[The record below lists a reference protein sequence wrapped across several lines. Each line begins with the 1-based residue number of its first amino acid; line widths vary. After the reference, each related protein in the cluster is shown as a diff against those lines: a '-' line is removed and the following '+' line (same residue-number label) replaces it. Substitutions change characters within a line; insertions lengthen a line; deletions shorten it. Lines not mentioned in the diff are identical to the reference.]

1 MQTCQL
7 CIGHSI
13 IGPWRLTDNYMASF
27 PETFRFGEFAGSLLW
42 LVFWIIVIVTLVGL
56 PLIFIVL
63 FYVPLPEIDGEVLTP
78 YLFLTSIL
86 YPQSMVPVIE
96 TLLDSTLFKVAVFP
110 GFTYGA
116 LIAAATIFIERK
128 FLAKMQLIVG
138 PLYAGKIEGILQLMA
153 DGLKLLSK
161 EIIVPSGADK
171 IIFWAA
177 PIAFVATAAAVIAVI
192 PAAPGWVVAD
202 IDVGLLAVFAILG
215 FFPLI
220 ALLFSWASNSKYPF
234 IGGLRALHQMIAFEI
249 PFILSAL
256 SVVLLSGTLNLTDV
270 VESQIQ
276 SYWFILFLPIS
287 AFVFYISS
295 LAELERVPFDLPE
308 AEAEIVAGWLTE
320 TSGMIY
326 GLIQLG
332 TYIKL
337 YALAALF
344 VVLFL
349 GGWAGP
355 QIFPA
360 QIMPESEETI
370 IPVIYDATIA
380 NAIFWFTLKT
390 FGIIL
395 LMLLPRGISPRIRI
409 DILLHTGWYKLIVL
423 AFINMFIDVA
433 LIYGGVL
440 GPGGL
445 LVR

>member
-1 MQTCQL
+1 
-7 CIGHSI
+7 
-13 IGPWRLTDNYMASF
+13 MATA
-27 PETFRFGEFAGSLLW
+27 PKDFRFGNFVGSLIQLI
-42 LVFWIIVIVTLVGL
+42 FWILIIVTLIGL
-56 PLIFIVL
+56 PLIFIIL
-63 FYVPLPEIDGEVLTP
+63 FYVPLPPVNGEVLTP
-78 YLFLTSIL
+78 YLFF
-86 YPQSMVPVIE
+86 SMMVDPSR
-96 TLLDSTLFKVAVFP
+96 TLPIIKFLIHTDLFRVAVFP
-110 GFTYGA
+110 GFTYAA
-116 LIAAATIFIERK
+116 LLGAATIFIERK
-128 FLAKMQLIVG
+128 FLAKMQLRIG
-138 PLYAGKIEGILQLMA
+138 PLYAGKIEGILQLIA
-153 DGLKLLSK
+153 DGLKLISK

-171 IIFWAA
+171 LIFWAA
-177 PIAFVATAAAVIAVI
+177 PVAFVVTSAAVIALI
-192 PAAPGWVVAD
+192 PVAPGWVVANL
-202 IDVGLLAVFAILG
+202 DVGIIAVFAFLG

-256 SVVLLSGTLNLTDV
+256 SVVILAGSLNLTDITV
-270 VESQIQ
+270 AQN

-295 LAELERVPFDLPE
+295 LAELERIPFDLPE
-308 AEAEIVAGWLTE
+308 AESEIVAGWLTE

-332 TYIKL
+332 TYVKL

-344 VVLFL
+344 VTLFL

-360 QIMPESEETI
+360 EIMPGYTG
-370 IPVIYDATIA
+370 VKIYNAITV

-390 FGIIL
+390 LGMIMLI
-395 LMLLPRGISPRIRI
+395 LLPRGINPRIRI

-423 AFINMFIDVA
+423 AFINIFVA
-433 LIYGGVL
+433 LALVYSGIL

-445 LVR
+445 LPT

>member
-1 MQTCQL
+1 
-7 CIGHSI
+7 
-13 IGPWRLTDNYMASF
+13 MASY
-27 PETFRFGEFAGSLLW
+27 PQNFRFGEFVGSLIW
-42 LVFWIIVIVTLVGL
+42 LIFWILVIVAVVGL
-56 PLIFIVL
+56 PLIFIIL
-63 FYVPLPEIDGEVLTP
+63 FYVPLPEINGQVPTP

-86 YPQSMVPVIE
+86 YPQSAIPVIA
-96 TLLDSTLFKVAVFP
+96 TFLDTMLFKVAVFP
-110 GFTYGA
+110 GFTYA
-116 LIAAATIFIERK
+116 AIIAAATIFIERK
-128 FLAKMQLIVG
+128 FLARMQLRIG
-138 PLYAGKIEGILQLMA
+138 PLYAGKIEGILQLIA
-153 DGLKLLSK
+153 DGLKLISK
-161 EIIVPSGADK
+161 EIIVPSAADK
-171 IIFWAA
+171 TIFWAA
-177 PIAFVATAAAVIAVI
+177 PIAFVATAAAVVALI

-202 IDVGLLAVFAILG
+202 VDVGLLAVFAILG

-256 SVVLLSGTLNLTDV
+256 SVVILSGTLNLTDI

-276 SYWFILFLPIS
+276 SYWFIFFLPIS

-295 LAELERVPFDLPE
+295 LAELERIPFDLPE

-332 TYIKL
+332 SYIKT

-360 QIMPESEETI
+360 VVLPL
-370 IPVIYDATIA
+370 YDATIA

-390 FGIIL
+390 FGMIM

-423 AFINMFIDVA
+423 SFINIFIALA
-433 LIYGGVL
+433 LIYGGIL

>member
-1 MQTCQL
+1 
-7 CIGHSI
+7 
-13 IGPWRLTDNYMASF
+13 MASY
-27 PETFRFGEFAGSLLW
+27 PQNFRFGEFAGSLIW
-42 LVFWIIVIVTLVGL
+42 LIFWIIIIVTLVGI
-56 PLIFIVL
+56 PLIFIIL
-63 FYVPLPEIDGEVLTP
+63 FYVPIPEVDGEVPTP

-86 YPQSMVPVIE
+86 YPQSAIPVISA
-96 TLLDSTLFKVAVFP
+96 LLDTSLFKVAVFP

-116 LIAAATIFIERK
+116 IIAAATIFIERK
-128 FLAKMQLIVG
+128 FLAKMQLRVG
-138 PLYAGKIEGILQLMA
+138 PLYAGKIEGILQLIA
-153 DGLKLLSK
+153 DGLKLISK

-171 IIFWAA
+171 MIFWVA
-177 PIAFVATAAAVIAVI
+177 PIAFVATAAAVVALI

-256 SVVLLSGTLNLTDV
+256 SVVILSGTLNLTDIV
-270 VESQIQ
+270 NAQQE
-276 SYWFILFLPIS
+276 YWFILFLPIS

-295 LAELERVPFDLPE
+295 LAELERIPFDLPE

-332 TYIKL
+332 TYVKL

-344 VVLFL
+344 VILFL

-355 QIFPA
+355 QIFP
-360 QIMPESEETI
+360 QELGPPGEKTPLMQLLTLEG
-370 IPVIYDATIA
+370 IYNQVTA
-380 NAIFWFTLKT
+380 NSIFWFTLKT
-390 FGIIL
+390 FGIIM
-395 LMLLPRGISPRIRI
+395 LMLLPRGINPRIRI

-423 AFINMFIDVA
+423 SFINIFIA
-433 LIYGGVL
+433 LALVYSGILGPEGVL
-440 GPGGL
+440 TQ
-445 LVR
+445 

>member
-1 MQTCQL
+1 LGTA
-7 CIGHSI
+7 
-13 IGPWRLTDNYMASF
+13 PKD
-27 PETFRFGEFAGSLLW
+27 FRFGNFVGSLIQLI
-42 LVFWIIVIVTLVGL
+42 FWILIIVTLIGL
-56 PLIFIVL
+56 PLIFIIL
-63 FYVPLPEIDGEVLTP
+63 FYVPLPPVNGEVLTP
-78 YLFLTSIL
+78 YLFF
-86 YPQSMVPVIE
+86 SMMVDPSR
-96 TLLDSTLFKVAVFP
+96 TLPIIKFLIHTDLFRVAVFP
-110 GFTYGA
+110 GFTYAA
-116 LIAAATIFIERK
+116 LLGAATIFIERK
-128 FLAKMQLIVG
+128 FLAKMQLRIG
-138 PLYAGKIEGILQLMA
+138 PLYAGKIEGILQLIA
-153 DGLKLLSK
+153 DGLKLISK

-171 IIFWAA
+171 LIFWAA
-177 PIAFVATAAAVIAVI
+177 PVAFVVTSAAVIALI
-192 PAAPGWVVAD
+192 PVAPGWVVANL
-202 IDVGLLAVFAILG
+202 DVGIIAVFAFLG

-256 SVVLLSGTLNLTDV
+256 SVVILAGSLNLTDITV
-270 VESQIQ
+270 AQN

-295 LAELERVPFDLPE
+295 LAELERIPFDLPE
-308 AEAEIVAGWLTE
+308 AESEIVAGWLTE

-332 TYIKL
+332 TYVKL

-344 VVLFL
+344 VTLFL

-360 QIMPESEETI
+360 EIMPGYTG
-370 IPVIYDATIA
+370 VKIYNAITV

-390 FGIIL
+390 LGMIMLI
-395 LMLLPRGISPRIRI
+395 LLPRGINPRIRI

-423 AFINMFIDVA
+423 AFINIFVA
-433 LIYGGVL
+433 LTLVYSGIL

-445 LVR
+445 LPT